1 MYNISVSGMYTCI
14 SPISWLALLVGLWSW
29 SFDPASAGIVTKVD
43 KDTGIAMHIVTDTP
57 SINTIGYPT
66 CRTWSRDGRSL
77 FVESTRPRP
86 DGTSHLGERQ
96 LLRVDIADGKVAHLA
111 TLEAEDVAPYG
122 AAHLRVS
129 SQYHADYAPEANTLV
144 YYDMTGHNMY
154 LLNLDTGKRARI
166 LHEPE
171 GTIGDPPSIS
181 PDGTR
186 VVYYV
191 FYPGIENRFFTGRNT
206 VVFALDVDP
215 AACKAVGEP
224 RIVVAYSGRKG
235 PKFAENTRDQVH
247 VNHCQINPANK
258 DHISYAHEFHGFGV
272 DGSLMKTRLWQVMAD
287 GTDNRPLD
295 RQKPG
300 DGHTHEV
307 FGPKG
312 KNLYFV
318 SRGEVYAIHLAT
330 GKKRLVFDAI
340 EHGACHITVSPDER
354 WIAADMFSGTDK
366 DEHGN
371 PMSGVLLVD
380 TKTGKQQVLC
390 RFPRGNRHP
399 QHPHPNFSPD
409 GTKIAFTIAEGPN
422 SQVAWVDIS
431 DILGAPSR

>member
-1 MYNISVSGMYTCI
+1 MTMNRLHTYAKLSAR
-14 SPISWLALLVGLWSW
+14 LALLMALSVRIPQ
-29 SFDPASAGIVTKVD
+29 PASAGVVTKVD
-43 KDTGIAMHIVTDTP
+43 KDTGVTMHIVTDTP
-57 SINTIGYPT
+57 TINTIGYPT

-77 FVESTRPRP
+77 FIESTRPRP
-86 DGTSHLGERQ
+86 DGTSHPKERQ
-96 LLRVDIADGKVAHLA
+96 LLKVDIEDGKVTHLA

-122 AAHLRVS
+122 AAHMRVS

-171 GTIGDPPSIS
+171 GTIGDPPAIS
-181 PDGTR
+181 HDGTR

-191 FYPGIENRFFTGRNT
+191 FYPGIENRFFTGANT
-206 VVFALDVDP
+206 VIFALDVDP
-215 AACKAVGEP
+215 VTCEAVGEP
-224 RIVVAYSGRKG
+224 QVVVAYPGRKG
-235 PKFAENTRDQVH
+235 SRFAENARDQVH

-258 DHISYAHEFHGFGV
+258 AHISYAHEFHGFGV
-272 DGSLMKTRLWQVMAD
+272 DGNLMKTRLWQVMVD

-312 KNLYFV
+312 DTLYFV
-318 SRGEVYAIHLAT
+318 SRGEVYAIDFAT
-330 GKKRLVFDAI
+330 GKKRLVFDAV

-354 WIAADMFSGTDK
+354 WIAADMFSHADK

-380 TKTGKQQVLC
+380 TKTGRQQVLC
-390 RFPRGNRHP
+390 RFPRGNSHP
-399 QHPHPNFSPD
+399 FHPHPNFSPD
-409 GTKIAFTIAEGPN
+409 GKRIAFTIADGPN
-422 SQVAWVDIS
+422 SQVGWVDV
-431 DILGAPSR
+431 PR